1 MGFAVLEMFYAYPFQ
16 RPHKGFHFGFNLA
29 PGW

>member
-1 MGFAVLEMFYAYPFQ
+1 MIMEFFYAYPFQ
-16 RPHKGFHFGFNLA
+16 RPERGPHWGFQLM